1 MGRLVEKLKGN
12 EPIIGS
18 IDSIGGIPMADIFGE
33 VGLDYAVLDAMLC
46 APDWSDAQAYG
57 RAALLR
63 GLDPF
68 IRLPSYPWLDAG
80 DSHAFAET
88 VRAFGIGLNG
98 VCVSINTAREVAE
111 HIEISNTWHK
121 NVHLHPFSRET
132 FEQYETANAD
142 ENIVMPLVE
151 SETSIAEIEKI
162 LAVDGLK
169 IVWLGLTDLSR
180 MLDVPFDYD
189 NQKVWD
195 FVDRAVEAA
204 DANGVAICCNPGYEF
219 SRDINTLQERIAK
232 LRSHGVRGIQLQN
245 SGFLVQWFYRRVI
258 GNVPGYIVKDTV

>member
-1 MGRLVEKLKGN
+1 MGRLIEKLKTK
-12 EPIIGS
+12 EPITGS

-33 VGLDYAVLDAMLC
+33 VGLDYAVLDTMLC
-46 APDWSDAQAYG
+46 AFDWSQAQAWG

-68 IRLPSYPWLDAG
+68 VRLPSYPWLDAG
-80 DSHAFAET
+80 DPHAFAET
-88 VRAFGIGLNG
+88 IRAFGIGLNG

-111 HIEISNTWHK
+111 HIEISNSWHK

-132 FEQYETANAD
+132 FAQYEAENAG
-142 ENIVMPLVE
+142 ENMIMPLVE
-151 SETSIAEIEKI
+151 SESSIRAIDKI
-162 LAVDGLK
+162 LAVDGLQ
-169 IVWLGLTDLSR
+169 IVWLGLTDVSR

-195 FVDRAVEAA
+195 FVDRAVEVA
-204 DANGVAICCNPGYEF
+204 DKYNVAICCNPGYEF
-219 SRDINTLQERIAK
+219 CRELETLHERMAN
-232 LRSHGVRGIQLQN
+232 LRAHGVRGIQLQN

-258 GNVPGYIVKDTV
+258 NNIPDYVVTEKA